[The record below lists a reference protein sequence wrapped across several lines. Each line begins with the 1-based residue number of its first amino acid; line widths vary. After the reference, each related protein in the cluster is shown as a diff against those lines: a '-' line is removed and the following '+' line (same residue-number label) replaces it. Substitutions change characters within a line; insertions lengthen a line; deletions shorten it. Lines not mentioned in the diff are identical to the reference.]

1 VRLGALRLTFQD
13 LRAGAVQPHGA
24 QVWVFAFAARNEGAT
39 ALEVWWPLQLVVRE
53 TQRPDG
59 SGAQQ
64 TWYST
69 DAAQRAAG
77 LPVWQ
82 PAEAQLGPGAQRVVT
97 LAALLPAGTAPPA
110 IGFTPDL
117 VGGDPRLDL
126 GAAPNILWFVPGA
139 DPYCAGNTAGPVTGP
154 DQGGAV
160 YAQPLPPTPVGSF
173 ARFAGWPMDGAARR
187 ITQGFGCTAF
197 PELTGYD
204 CPADTPYYHSGI
216 DFASGEPG
224 GAVIRSVVY
233 GRVVFAGPTQ
243 GSRSCAAWPGSQP
256 PHYNL
261 GWAVFIQ
268 AGPYL
273 IKNGHLQVNSNR
285 VWGVTEGSL
294 VVPGQP
300 IGVEGSTG
308 CSTGPH
314 LHWMIQQGAA
324 LLDPLNFLG
333 PNRAQRGAP

>member
-1 VRLGALRLTFQD
+1 MASRPT
-13 LRAGAVQPHGA
+13 
-24 QVWVFAFAARNEGAT
+24 WSAATR
-39 ALEVWWPLQLVVRE
+39 
-53 TQRPDG
+53 G
-59 SGAQQ
+59 S
-64 TWYST
+64 S
-69 DAAQRAAG
+69 
-77 LPVWQ
+77 
-82 PAEAQLGPGAQRVVT
+82 
-97 LAALLPAGTAPPA
+97 
-110 IGFTPDL
+110 
-117 VGGDPRLDL
+117 L

-173 ARFAGWPMDGAARR
+173 ARFAGWPIDGAARR

-224 GAVIRSVVY
+224 GAVIRSVAY
-233 GRVVFAGPTQ
+233 GRVVFPARRREAGPAPP
-243 GSRSCAAWPGSQP
+243 GRGPSRRTTTW
-256 PHYNL
+256 
-261 GWAVFIQ
+261 
-268 AGPYL
+268 AGPCSSRPAPTL
-273 IKNGHLQVNSNR
+273 IKNGHLQVNSNQI
-285 VWGVTEGSL
+285 WGVTEDSL